1 MRYRGGVSA
10 SRASFGPRS
19 SLHNWLA
26 PADLPRQANLIFVLA
41 GRVVRKE
48 YGFELLRQ
56 GLAKQILLSVGRFE
70 IRRFSQMP
78 LPVPLDLL
86 KLAQTVPPPER
97 HYFVHFHDGSVEVQH
112 IRPGRFGTLT
122 EIRALA
128 GWLAQH
134 PEMRSV
140 LVISNG
146 AHLRRIRLCCRA
158 LLPRNWE
165 LAFVG
170 TPAKTEDTS
179 ARSSFLDDLEELGKL
194 SVYSILLKLRAR

>member
-1 MRYRGGVSA
+1 MRYRGSVSA
-10 SRASFGPRS
+10 SSASFGPRS

-26 PADLPRQANLIFVLA
+26 PADLPRPADLIFVLA
-41 GRVVRKE
+41 GRVIRKE

-97 HYFVHFHDGSVEVQH
+97 HYFVHFHNGGVEVQH

-134 PEMRSV
+134 PEIRSV
-140 LVISNG
+140 LLVSSD

-170 TPAKTEDTS
+170 TPTKTEDTS

>member
-1 MRYRGGVSA
+1 MRFHNGG
-10 SRASFGPRS
+10 
-19 SLHNWLA
+19 
-26 PADLPRQANLIFVLA
+26 
-41 GRVVRKE
+41 
-48 YGFELLRQ
+48 
-56 GLAKQILLSVGRFE
+56 
-70 IRRFSQMP
+70 
-78 LPVPLDLL
+78 
-86 KLAQTVPPPER
+86 
-97 HYFVHFHDGSVEVQH
+97 VEVQH

-128 GWLAQH
+128 GWPAQH
-134 PEMRSV
+134 PEIRSV

-170 TPAKTEDTS
+170 APTKTEDTS

-194 SVYSILLKLRAR
+194 SAYSILLKLRAR